1 MMQMPDFERAWEYEN
16 NFYLSCK
23 TARMGKL
30 FAHYELF
37 QMSLDVPG
45 DLVECGVFKGA
56 SLVRFAMMRE
66 LFGTPEGKKIVGF
79 DAFGAFPETDFEAD
93 KPFRAAFIEG
103 SGESGIGVAQLE
115 KVLAHKG
122 IGRNIELVAGDVRQT
137 VPDYVRKHPEMRI
150 SLLNIDTDV
159 YEPAVTILRELY
171 PRIVPGGILV
181 LDDYGVF
188 PGETAAVDEFFAGKD
203 VEIKKFPFH
212 QTPCYVIKRA
222 H

>member
-1 MMQMPDFERAWEYEN
+1 MIEMPNFEAAWDYEN
-16 NFYLSCK
+16 NFYLSCHPS
-23 TARMGKL
+23 RMGKV

-37 QMSLDVPG
+37 KRTLEVPG
-45 DLVECGVFKGA
+45 EIVECGVFKGA
-56 SLVRFAMMRE
+56 SLIRFAMMRE
-66 LFGTPEGKKIVGF
+66 LFGTPDAKKIVGF

-93 KPFRAAFIEG
+93 KPFRDRFITG
-103 SGESGIGVAQLE
+103 SGESGIGIDQLRE
-115 KVLAHKG
+115 VLERKG
-122 IGRNIELVAGDVRQT
+122 IGRNVDLIAGDVRET
-137 VPDYVRKHPEMRI
+137 VPQYVRSNPHLRI

-171 PRIVPGGILV
+171 PRIVAGGVLV

-212 QTPCYVIKRA
+212 QTPCYVVKRS
-222 H
+222 

>member
-1 MMQMPDFERAWEYEN
+1 MMQLPEFSRAWDYEN
-16 NFYLSCK
+16 NFYLSCQP
-23 TARMGKL
+23 ARMGKL

-66 LFGTPEGKKIVGF
+66 LFATAEGKKIVGF
-79 DAFGAFPETDFEAD
+79 DAFGAFPETAFEAD
-93 KPFRAAFIEG
+93 KPFRDAFIEG
-103 SGESGIGVAQLE
+103 SGESGIAVDQLQE
-115 KVLAHKG
+115 VLAHKG
-122 IGRNIELVAGDVRQT
+122 TGRNVELIAGDVRET
-137 VPDYVRKHPEMRI
+137 VPEYVKKNPQMRI

-171 PRIVPGGILV
+171 PLIVPGGILV

-188 PGETAAVDEFFAGKD
+188 PGETAAVDEYFAGQD
-203 VEIKKFPFH
+203 VELKKFPFH
-212 QTPCYVIKRA
+212 QTPCYIIKRA
-222 H
+222 